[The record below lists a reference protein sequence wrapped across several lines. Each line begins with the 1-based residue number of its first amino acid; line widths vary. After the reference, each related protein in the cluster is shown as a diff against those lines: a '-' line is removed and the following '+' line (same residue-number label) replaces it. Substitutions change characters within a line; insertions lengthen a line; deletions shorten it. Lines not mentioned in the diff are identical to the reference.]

1 MVSEVDF
8 LTVTVGEYNLHEAE
22 EEEEN
27 FSVSKVIIHPK
38 FNAYLAISYD
48 IALLQLHANITFGKM
63 VRPVCLPQ
71 KDEKFAEGTLCVA
84 TGWGRTTEKG
94 NLAVVLQEV
103 DLPILDDLICSDVL
117 TSLGFPP
124 LDDSMICAG
133 FPDGG
138 RDACKGDSGG
148 PFVCKRA
155 SGIWTLM
162 GITSWGMG
170 CARSWGDQ
178 YNQTEERGTPGVYSR
193 VAYLMD
199 FIHQYVTMGKVCGSA
214 PIPPVVIES
223 NQATIKF
230 VSDNTDGG
238 KGFELSYTAVDK
250 ESEAAAASGCGSVA
264 VLVEEGKIDTISYP
278 EKYPSKATCHWF
290 INAPEDHIIKLEF
303 EDFAVEPSVG
313 CHNDYV
319 TIYSNIDEKELLAE
333 LCGLEKPSPIM
344 STDNKMFIRF
354 QSDGENNFKGFK
366 ADYYFIASDM
376 CGVPPIQPKWLE
388 LQITEG
394 EEAYPHSWPW
404 QVRLSYVG
412 NHVCGGT
419 ILSVDWILTAAHC
432 VHFVKVPFLLTV
444 VAGDHDRAQ
453 KESSEQVTEIKSI
466 FVHKNYKNGS
476 HDYDI
481 ALLQLSTPLYYDDY
495 VRPACLPCTENA
507 PTPSSLCIVTGWG
520 AINEGGQLVNRLQQL
535 HVPILNNTLCQEH
548 YYSAL
553 PGGINERMV
562 CAGLPSLTHKDSC
575 EGDSGVPM
583 VCRDE
588 GKPFVVHGIK
598 SWGFDCAEAKRPRV
612 YTRVVAFLDWINK
625 TVEGAKCPL
634 YMDVPKQD
642 SISLEPFVL
651 YPVKW
656 GDCPPSEIVFRP
668 GQVDRLFFGIFWPSF
683 GGRTVNGTT
692 ECNQMAKETKTR
704 CGAMLLTEAG
714 DIKSPG
720 YPNNYPNN
728 ASCRWK
734 IVAPQRAIIRIDFK
748 DFLTEEGQVGC
759 KDHLLIFEK
768 TGLKRRKI
776 GDFCGKNLPASLKS
790 VGPQMTLV
798 FTSDTNVTM
807 KGFWLTYSLWDTQSN
822 CPSLDL
828 IHAESGNLTSPNYP
842 GLYPDSQNCTW
853 TICSTLGIKIKLDFV
868 DFFTEGNEN
877 CTWDYLEIFDGPNT
891 DSTLIAVLCGDRYP
905 KTLLSNDNFL
915 TLHFVS
921 DKSLGKRGFMIRY
934 QEVPKTYKLPS
945 ARLFP
950 FAQRQ
955 CTETQPSLMSTVSV
969 GYVHAIPTAPPSTC
983 GTPATDLFEQVH
995 GRIVGGMAASH
1006 HSWPWQVSLQ
1016 ASGRHFCGGVLIHP
1030 YWVLTAGHCSF
1041 SPSTDEVLIGG
1052 ENLESMIQTNTVSN
1066 KYMHVDYKLN
1076 PFKNDLQLL
1085 KLSKAAPAD
1094 GVAPQQLQQTVLP
1107 LVSHDSCESVW
1118 HREIPPT
1125 NICAGANGAT
1135 SCRGDSGGPLVC
1147 KKDGKYVLAGIVSW
1161 GSHWCNPK
1169 IPAVYTKVSAYRNWI
1184 REVTL
1189 GQV

>member
-1 MVSEVDF
+1 FSRIVGGRNAVRGGWPWQVHLRIRNNQVCGGSIINELWVITAAHCVASIDESEVDF

-199 FIHQYVTMGKVCGSA
+199 FIHQYVTMELDYSQFEKVLSQRWLYTSSKKNQILDNSSRAEKGCLDIEMQVACDYDYLALYSSNRQLVVESGVFQSPPPQKKTSKVCGSA

-366 ADYYFIASDM
+366 ADYYFIASVKGLRKPMPSLSPPPQVNIVESIMIVIHYM

-625 TVEGAKCPL
+625 TVEGKSIWDTDNCTFLCRRSLSPPPPP
-634 YMDVPKQD
+634 PKKK
-642 SISLEPFVL
+642 SFRL
-651 YPVKW
+651 
-656 GDCPPSEIVFRP
+656 DCPPSEV
-668 GQVDRLFFGIFWPSF
+668 RLQQHEGFFG
-683 GGRTVNGTT
+683 
-692 ECNQMAKETKTR
+692 
-704 CGAMLLTEAG
+704 
-714 DIKSPG
+714 SPG
-720 YPNNYPNN
+720 YPTGYP
-728 ASCRWK
+728 
-734 IVAPQRAIIRIDFK
+734 
-748 DFLTEEGQVGC
+748 G
-759 KDHLLIFEK
+759 
-768 TGLKRRKI
+768 
-776 GDFCGKNLPASLKS
+776 SLKCS
-790 VGPQMTLV
+790 WVLHLKPNQQAE
-798 FTSDTNVTM
+798 FTILHLS
-807 KGFWLTYSLWDTQSN
+807 
-822 CPSLDL
+822 
-828 IHAESGNLTSPNYP
+828 IAES
-842 GLYPDSQNCTW
+842 
-853 TICSTLGIKIKLDFV
+853 
-868 DFFTEGNEN
+868 EN
-877 CTWDYLEIFDGPNT
+877 CQLE
-891 DSTLIAVLCGDRYP
+891 
-905 KTLLSNDNFL
+905 
-915 TLHFVS
+915 
-921 DKSLGKRGFMIRY
+921 SLVVYEG
-934 QEVPKTYKLPS
+934 
-945 ARLFP
+945 
-950 FAQRQ
+950 
-955 CTETQPSLMSTVSV
+955 TEN
-969 GYVHAIPTAPPSTC
+969 
-983 GTPATDLFEQVH
+983 
-995 GRIVGGMAASH
+995 R
-1006 HSWPWQVSLQ
+1006 
-1016 ASGRHFCGGVLIHP
+1016 R
-1030 YWVLTAGHCSF
+1030 
-1041 SPSTDEVLIGG
+1041 EVLG
-1052 ENLESMIQTNTVSN
+1052 
-1066 KYMHVDYKLN
+1066 
-1076 PFKNDLQLL
+1076 
-1085 KLSKAAPAD
+1085 
-1094 GVAPQQLQQTVLP
+1094 
-1107 LVSHDSCESVW
+1107 
-1118 HREIPPT
+1118 
-1125 NICAGANGAT
+1125 
-1135 SCRGDSGGPLVC
+1135 
-1147 KKDGKYVLAGIVSW
+1147 
-1161 GSHWCNPK
+1161 
-1169 IPAVYTKVSAYRNWI
+1169 
-1184 REVTL
+1184 
-1189 GQV
+1189 